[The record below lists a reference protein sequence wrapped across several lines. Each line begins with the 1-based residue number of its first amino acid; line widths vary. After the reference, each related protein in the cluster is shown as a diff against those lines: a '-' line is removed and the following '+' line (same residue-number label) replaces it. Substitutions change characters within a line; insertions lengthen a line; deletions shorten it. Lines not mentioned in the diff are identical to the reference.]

1 MPGPNFRIVRVFIN
15 ATSYLAGQ
23 RPLPASP
30 TAAPSAH
37 TLPASPTAAPS
48 AHMPDEPSDFGVR
61 IAGVGIG
68 LAVGLVVGG
77 AISHVVTKARAA
89 RQDSSPIET
98 LQIEHV
104 HSEDLI

>member
-1 MPGPNFRIVRVFIN
+1 MQGPNFRIVRVFIN

-23 RPLPASP
+23 RP
-30 TAAPSAH
+30 
-37 TLPASPTAAPS
+37 LPASPTAAPS

-104 HSEDLI
+104 HSEDLL